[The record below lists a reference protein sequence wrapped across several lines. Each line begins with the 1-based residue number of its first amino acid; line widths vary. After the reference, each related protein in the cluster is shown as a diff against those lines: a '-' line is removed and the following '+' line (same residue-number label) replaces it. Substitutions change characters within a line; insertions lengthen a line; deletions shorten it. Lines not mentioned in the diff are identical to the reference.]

1 VTTPAC
7 WQRGELGVWSI
18 TRQAWTHRRRIDF
31 RVGTLLGC
39 QGRALGTYGHPKLID
54 PTTATVLAQW
64 PELAIGTKDASYSSQ
79 PTPIVAVHPDGT
91 RAAVATTSAIVVIDL
106 PS

>member
-1 VTTPAC
+1 
-7 WQRGELGVWSI
+7 VWSI
-18 TRQAWTHRRRIDF
+18 TQQAWTHRHRIDF

-39 QGRALGTYGHPKLID
+39 RGRALGTYGHPKLID
-54 PTTATVLAQW
+54 PATATVLAQW
-64 PELAIGTKDASYSSQ
+64 PDLATGTKDASYSPQ

-91 RAAVATTSAIVVIDL
+91 RAAAATTNAIVVIDL